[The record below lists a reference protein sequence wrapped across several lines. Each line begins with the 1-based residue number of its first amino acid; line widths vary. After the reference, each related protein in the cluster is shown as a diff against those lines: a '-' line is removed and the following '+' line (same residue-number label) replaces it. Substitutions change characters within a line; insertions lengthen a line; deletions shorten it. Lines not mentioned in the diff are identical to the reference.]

1 MNNEPLDMI
10 PLRQANYCAN
20 CETITKNGLG
30 SSCPSCGSQA
40 IRPLSAFLNRPEL
53 PRTLPELSEFIQVAT
68 PESIRKM
75 LGYPQEILE

>member
-1 MNNEPLDMI
+1 MTISVHLSKADF
-10 PLRQANYCAN
+10 CAC
-20 CETITKNGLG
+20 CENVVEQGTG
-30 SSCPSCGSQA
+30 SLCPMCGSQA

-75 LGYPQEILE
+75 LGYPQEQ